1 MIKKILRHSLALLF
15 AAFLVSSNNYNEKKA
30 RFCEPL
36 EQTGF
41 KTTLRLRSRNNNDG
55 YDIETYDIYGNHQ
68 YYKYDDFFYDE
79 TPTLNAY
86 HPSNIINTRS
96 EYDKYYS
103 LPYSAIC
110 TFYSTYDTNNDG
122 IADVT
127 FIGSG
132 ALVGPNEVLTA
143 EENTYNTDYGYAID
157 MYVALGEHRENGS
170 LVRPFGIQHWTM
182 IARGN
187 YHTTFDANDN
197 WALVRLDSNIGY
209 TSGWLGVSYTGISNG
224 STVKAVGY
232 NSYASCEA
240 TIYQGVVSSLQTY
253 KFNYNAYPPMMANGC
268 PVMNSSM
275 DTIYGIH
282 CSQRTIV
289 NNVTYCQA
297 CKISIYLKGWIQEDS
312 GPIKITIF
320 SINTSSSSSWINTTG
335 HSWITVMNNSPDTI
349 QIGKMS
355 LLPSTGVA
363 LGTWRNTNHH
373 GIYYNLEY
381 YLGNQTSELLGRV
394 SYSRNI
400 FASQWNNSYVLTHDN
415 WTYHDNCAYFAAGL
429 WNSML
434 ADQYQISFGNSWP
447 TPTIVKNRILEFSG
461 YLTDYNIVGTN
472 NVGYYD
478 GNTFIQSYN

>member
-1 MIKKILRHSLALLF
+1 MVKTILKQSLTFLF
-15 AAFLVSSNNYNEKKA
+15 AALFISSNNCNEKKTNI
-30 RFCEPL
+30 CEPL
-36 EQTGF
+36 ERTDF
-41 KTTLRLRSRNNNDG
+41 KTNLRLSYQTDNVD

-68 YYKYDDFFYDE
+68 FYKYDDFSYDE
-79 TPTLNAY
+79 TPMLNAH
-86 HPSNIINTRS
+86 HPLSTINHRS

-122 IADVT
+122 VADVT
-127 FIGSG
+127 FVGSG

-143 EENTYNTDYGYAID
+143 EENTYHTDYGYAVD

-197 WALVRLDSNIGY
+197 WALVRLDSDIGY

-268 PVMNSSM
+268 PIMNSSM

-320 SINTSSSSSWINTTG
+320 SISSGSSSSGINTSG
-335 HSWITVMNNSPDTI
+335 HSWITVFNNSPDNI
-349 QIGKMS
+349 LIGKMS
-355 LLPSTGVA
+355 LSPNTGLTLSTWG
-363 LGTWRNTNHH
+363 NKIHE
-373 GIYYNLEY
+373 GIYYNYDY
-381 YLGNQTSELLGRV
+381 YLETEYSEFTGRV

-400 FASQWNNSYVLTHDN
+400 FASQWNNSYVLAHDE
-415 WTYHDNCAYFAAGL
+415 WSYQYNCAAFAAGL

-447 TPTIVKNRILEFSG
+447 TPTIVKNRIIQFSG
-461 YLTDYNIVGTN
+461 YLTDYIIVGTN
-472 NVGYYD
+472 TVGYYN
-478 GNTFIQSYN
+478 GNAFVQSYL